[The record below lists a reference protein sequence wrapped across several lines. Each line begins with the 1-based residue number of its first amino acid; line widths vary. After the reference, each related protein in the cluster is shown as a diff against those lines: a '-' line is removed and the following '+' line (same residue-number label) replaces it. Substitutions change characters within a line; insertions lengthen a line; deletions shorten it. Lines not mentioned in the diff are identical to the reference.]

1 METLKNQYIIESQK
15 TIYEDYTISKNSHIQ
30 QLTTISSHFRRLKI
44 DNIFVLIF
52 FFQKEDKN
60 KRLTTVVPATRSARA
75 INGGENGDG
84 A

>member
-52 FFQKEDKN
+52 FFQKEEPLNLLNAIASQRNN
-60 KRLTTVVPATRSARA
+60 KYFFKFIFL
-75 INGGENGDG
+75 
-84 A
+84 